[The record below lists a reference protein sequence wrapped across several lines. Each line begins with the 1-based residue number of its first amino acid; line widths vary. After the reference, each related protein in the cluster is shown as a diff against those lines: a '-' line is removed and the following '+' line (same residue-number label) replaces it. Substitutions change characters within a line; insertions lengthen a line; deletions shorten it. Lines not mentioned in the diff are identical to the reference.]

1 MTGSMNSYRYECEL
15 ERMGRELD
23 MAIDECDEANGYLE
37 SMTAYAS
44 ELEEAV
50 ADLYGSVPFWKRGK
64 LVADHPVIAE
74 VL

>member
-1 MTGSMNSYRYECEL
+1 MVMNSYNYECEL

-37 SMTAYAS
+37 SMTEYAS

-50 ADLYGSVPFWKRGK
+50 ASLYCEVPFWKRGRM
-64 LVADHPVIAE
+64 LANHPVIE
-74 VL
+74 GVL